1 MKIDAFTHILPEDYY
16 ARASKIS
23 SESAANLQKRIG
35 GIPTLY
41 NLEERWRIMDRFTD
55 YVQVITLATPPIET
69 LGEPAVATE
78 LAQLANDGMAALV
91 DKYPDRFVGFVAS
104 LPMNDV
110 GSAVEEID
118 RAVNELS
125 ALGVQIF
132 TNVNGAP
139 LDDPRFDPIFAK
151 MAEVERTIWVH
162 PYRNEKWPDYPTE
175 PKSRYE
181 LWWVFGW
188 PYETSVLMA
197 RLALSGLFDR
207 YPNLRILTH
216 HGGAMAPYFAGRI
229 GPGLDQL
236 GTRTPDED
244 LTSVTRELEKRP
256 FDYFKMFY
264 ADTALFGAPHALEC
278 AVKFF
283 GADRVLFASDMPFD
297 PENGALY
304 IPSTISDVDALQID
318 ESERQK
324 IYEGNAQRVLG
335 VRLP

>member
-1 MKIDAFTHILPEDYY
+1 
-16 ARASKIS
+16 
-23 SESAANLQKRIG
+23 
-35 GIPTLY
+35 
-41 NLEERWRIMDRFTD
+41 
-55 YVQVITLATPPIET
+55 
-69 LGEPAVATE
+69 
-78 LAQLANDGMAALV
+78 
-91 DKYPDRFVGFVAS
+91 
-104 LPMNDV
+104 MNDIE
-110 GSAVEEID
+110 GTVEEID
-118 RAVNELS
+118 RAVNELD

-139 LDDPRFDPIFAK
+139 LDDPRFDPIFVK
-151 MAEVERTIWVH
+151 MAEVDRTIWVH

-188 PYETSVLMA
+188 PYETSVFMA

-216 HGGAMAPYFAGRI
+216 HGGAMAPYFSGRI

-244 LTSVTRELEKRP
+244 LTSVTRELKKRP

-278 AVKFF
+278 AIKFF

-304 IPSTISDVDALQID
+304 IPSTISDVDALQIS